1 MCSFR
6 RPGWD
11 TYGHGLYAHLFEIIC
26 NKVQKVPSLAE
37 EHRVSRYL
45 WGPKKKKPGKL
56 HL

>member
-6 RPGWD
+6 RTGWD

-26 NKVQKVPSLAE
+26 NEVQKVPSLAE
-37 EHRVSRYL
+37 EHHVSRYL
-45 WGPKKKKPGKL
+45 WGPEKKLGKF